1 MQGIIRNRPRPRLQI
16 PETKQHVDFPNS
28 PCIFGGT
35 LTPDLPHSPPVF
47 PSGDETE
54 KAQGALKVQN
64 YVLSNLL
71 DSHGQTKVYKAFHIE
86 THEEYICKVR
96 ERDVV
101 S

>member
-1 MQGIIRNRPRPRLQI
+1 M
-16 PETKQHVDFPNS
+16 
-28 PCIFGGT
+28 
-35 LTPDLPHSPPVF
+35 F